1 MLELIEEQNLFDAG
15 YKIVAGIDEAGRGPL
30 AGPVVAACA
39 VLDSEMLKK
48 IQEDKDESENNEGDT
63 STCRL
68 HYFRFHPCIELIK
81 DSKKLTAKKR
91 EELAEF
97 IKSEFLEV
105 GVGICDHKTI
115 DRINIL
121 QASFLAMKKAIGN
134 LKQKPDFILLDGKF
148 KIPNCSYRQKAIIK
162 GDALIF
168 CIAAASII
176 AKVERDRI
184 MLKMHELYPEYG
196 FDKHKGYGTK
206 LHMERL
212 KQHGPCAIHRMSFKP
227 CSAHNA

>member
-1 MLELIEEQNLFDAG
+1 MWYNSVMLELTEEQNLFSAG
-15 YKIVAGIDEAGRGPL
+15 YKIIAGIDEAGRGPL
-30 AGPVVAACA
+30 AGPVVAACVA
-39 VLDSEMLKK
+39 LEPGFIDKLDSPE
-48 IQEDKDESENNEGDT
+48 
-63 STCRL
+63 
-68 HYFRFHPCIELIK
+68 IELIK

-97 IKSEFLEV
+97 IMERLGEV
-105 GVGICDHKTI
+105 GIGICDHQTI

-121 QASFLAMKKAIGN
+121 QASFLAMKKAVGS
-134 LKQKPDFILLDGKF
+134 LKQKPDFILLDGNL
-148 KIPNCSYRQKAIIK
+148 KISNCSYRQKAIIK
-162 GDALIF
+162 GDELVF

-184 MLKMHELYPEYG
+184 MLEMHDIYPNYG

-212 KQHGPCAIHRMSFKP
+212 KQYGPCAIHRMSFKP
-227 CSAHNA
+227 CASACNT